1 MSLKAL
7 ARRLASLLV
16 ASVVMLGGA
25 TTAIAGASVGHS
37 VGAVH
42 HAANYIYDTPSAAT
56 TLPAN
61 LRRDAARAQPGSR
74 RSPAVVRRIS
84 GFGVAAKAEVSWVDE
99 AAAMSDDAASY
110 QAGAFG
116 ARSNALTR
124 ASQAPELNGV
134 RFDGFDRR
142 AGVLID
148 RKLSVTTFPKSQQQ
162 AVRQSEALAA
172 GGYRGRWEVPTT
184 AEAARARRMFGRLG
198 ISNIDIAVVPR

>member
-1 MSLKAL
+1 MIGRARLLPLAFAL
-7 ARRLASLLV
+7 LGLAAIGCLSAPV
-16 ASVVMLGGA
+16 AGA
-25 TTAIAGASVGHS
+25 TTTSVGTVVYGYDDSSHRGS
-37 VGAVH
+37 VARTSQRYGAVRVN
-42 HAANYIYDTPSAAT
+42 AWTPRRMPSRQGSAPSD
-56 TLPAN
+56 LV
-61 LRRDAARAQPGSR
+61 L
-74 RSPAVVRRIS
+74 
-84 GFGVAAKAEVSWVDE
+84 AAKAEVSWVDE